1 MHQRLDRIKT
11 TTAKSVS
18 LMQIDE
24 MEKYEDGLKNK
35 KKSENSK
42 IEKTGNIDS
51 VSEMFKSGKL
61 KTNGS

>member
-1 MHQRLDRIKT
+1 
-11 TTAKSVS
+11 
-18 LMQIDE
+18 MQIDE